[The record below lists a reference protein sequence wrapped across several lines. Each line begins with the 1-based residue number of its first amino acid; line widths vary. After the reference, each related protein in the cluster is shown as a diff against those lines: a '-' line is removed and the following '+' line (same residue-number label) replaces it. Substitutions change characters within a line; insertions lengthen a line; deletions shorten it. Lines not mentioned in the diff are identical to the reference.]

1 MTHTVASIARALGL
15 AAEGETGLVVTGV
28 AEPALAGPGDLAFAG
43 NPKYAD
49 DLAQGQARAALLW
62 AGADWRGLGLAA
74 AILAARPRHA
84 MAGIS
89 RLFDPGPEIAP
100 GIHPS
105 AVIDSGAQI
114 GDGAAIGA
122 FVVIGR
128 GVRIGPRARIGA
140 HTSIA
145 EGCIIGADALLHA
158 RVTICA
164 RVEIGDRFICQS
176 GAVIGGDG
184 FSFVTPE
191 KSGVEEVRETLGH
204 RSELRPQVWARIHS
218 LGGVVIGDDVE
229 VGANSAIDRGTV
241 RATFVGAGTKI
252 DNLVQIGHNAQIGRD
267 CLLCGQVAIGG
278 SARLGD
284 RVVLGG
290 KGGVSDNISVGDDVV
305 AGAGT
310 IIMSNAPAGRAM
322 FGTPAIRMDQQIE
335 AWKHMRRL
343 GRLFAQVAELRQAAT
358 KARDTD

>member
-1 MTHTVASIARALGL
+1 
-15 AAEGETGLVVTGV
+15 
-28 AEPALAGPGDLAFAG
+28 
-43 NPKYAD
+43 
-49 DLAQGQARAALLW
+49 
-62 AGADWRGLGLAA
+62 
-74 AILAARPRHA
+74 
-84 MAGIS
+84 
-89 RLFDPGPEIAP
+89 
-100 GIHPS
+100 
-105 AVIDSGAQI
+105 
-114 GDGAAIGA
+114 
-122 FVVIGR
+122 
-128 GVRIGPRARIGA
+128 
-140 HTSIA
+140 
-145 EGCIIGADALLHA
+145 
-158 RVTICA
+158 
-164 RVEIGDRFICQS
+164 
-176 GAVIGGDG
+176 
-184 FSFVTPE
+184 
-191 KSGVEEVRETLGH
+191 
-204 RSELRPQVWARIHS
+204 
-218 LGGVVIGDDVE
+218 
-229 VGANSAIDRGTV
+229 V
-241 RATFVGAGTKI
+241 RATCVGAGTKI